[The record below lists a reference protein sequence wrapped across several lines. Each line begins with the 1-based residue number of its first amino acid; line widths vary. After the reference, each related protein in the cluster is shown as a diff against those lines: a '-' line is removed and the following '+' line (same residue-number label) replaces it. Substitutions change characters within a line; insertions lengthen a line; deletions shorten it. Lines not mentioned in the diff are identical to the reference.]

1 MGLLQKLKE
10 KFSLNWFCSSQ
21 SFRLTLQIKFG
32 KKGTVMDRQKTNQMK
47 LVFADVFNIRTRTT
61 FKEDGTLVVVPVDW
75 GEGDIRL
82 ETPTGKKPPKI
93 YGKMEYSLSGKAM
106 FVPSKVTNK
115 QRYTIL
121 HSDQYLQI
129 RETDK
134 DLIFKVQ
141 ASKGYFTDKRTVKP
155 VIDSLDWAKQFIN
168 NDIKARQN
176 HKKNG
181 SKQNLLQGR

>member
-1 MGLLQKLKE
+1 MDKQTTDQAKL
-10 KFSLNWFCSSQ
+10 
-21 SFRLTLQIKFG
+21 I
-32 KKGTVMDRQKTNQMK
+32 
-47 LVFADVFNIRTRTT
+47 FADVFNIKTETT
-61 FKEDGTLVVVPVDW
+61 FKTDGSLVVVPIDW
-75 GEGDIRL
+75 KEGETIL
-82 ETPTGKKPPKI
+82 ETPSKRKPPKVF

-155 VIDSLDWAKQFIN
+155 VIDSFEWAKKFIN

-176 HKKNG
+176 HKKN
-181 SKQNLLQGR
+181 LLRTKT

>member
-1 MGLLQKLKE
+1 MPWAMSFWPFRPSLRDEFNKI
-10 KFSLNWFCSSQ
+10 FSN
-21 SFRLTLQIKFG
+21 
-32 KKGTVMDRQKTNQMK
+32 MDRQKEKQAK
-47 LVFADVFNIRTRTT
+47 LIFADVFNIRTRTT

-75 GEGDIRL
+75 GEGDIML

-155 VIDSLDWAKQFIN
+155 VIESFDWAKQFIN
-168 NDIKARQN
+168 NDIKSRQN

-181 SKQNLLQGR
+181 SKSNLLQGR